1 MSKLSNRLMKTSP
14 IVISLVSFVLAIL
27 VSCVIMLL
35 CGYDPI
41 FAYSVS
47 IEGSLGSVRSLTNTL
62 IQATPLIF
70 TGLAFMVGK
79 KATLINLGVEGQM
92 YTGAM
97 VAALVGMTPLPLPGI
112 LHLFLALVCGV
123 IGGGLAGALIGFLK
137 VRFGSNEVITTTM
150 TNFIIVNFCD
160 YLVNYP
166 LKAEGAVAQ
175 TEKIVD
181 GALLGKLIPGYQLT
195 WAIVIAVLAA
205 LIVKFV
211 LEKTRFGY
219 EIRAVGLNMKAA
231 ETAGIKVGGVM
242 MKAML
247 FSGALAGLC
256 GAVHVTS
263 VGKRFIS
270 GFSPGYGFSGISVA
284 ALASDSPL
292 GIILAGIIFGA
303 LKTGA
308 MYLNMM
314 SQIPTE
320 FVSVI
325 QALVVIFVSAPLLI
339 RALIGADRKPKK
351 GGRSYAE

>member
-1 MSKLSNRLMKTSP
+1 MRKLTEKLMNASP
-14 IVISLVSFVLAIL
+14 VMISVVSFLLAIL
-27 VSCVIMLL
+27 VSCLIMLC

-41 FAYSVS
+41 FAYSV
-47 IEGSLGSVRSLTNTL
+47 IFEGSLGSVRSLTNTL
-62 IQATPLIF
+62 IQATPLIL

-92 YTGAM
+92 YTGAII
-97 VAALVGMTPLPLPGI
+97 AAIVGMLDLGLPGP
-112 LHLFLALVCGV
+112 LQLFLALVCGIV
-123 IGGGLAGALIGFLK
+123 GGSLAGALIGFLK

-150 TNFIIVNFCD
+150 TNFIIINFCD

-175 TEKIVD
+175 TDKIME
-181 GALLGKLIPGYQLT
+181 GALFAKLIPGYQLT
-195 WAIVIAVLAA
+195 WAIVVAVAA
-205 LIVKFV
+205 AVVVRIVMD
-211 LEKTRFGY
+211 KTRFGF
-219 EIRAVGLNMKAA
+219 EVRAVGLNMKAA
-231 ETAGIKVGGVM
+231 ETAGIRVGGIM

-270 GFSPGYGFSGISVA
+270 GFSPGYGFSGISVS

-292 GIILAGIIFGA
+292 GIVAAGIIFGA

-325 QALVVIFVSAPLLI
+325 QALIVIFVSAPLLI
-339 RALIGADRKPKK
+339 RSLLGAGRRSRK
-351 GGRSYAE
+351 GGRSLA